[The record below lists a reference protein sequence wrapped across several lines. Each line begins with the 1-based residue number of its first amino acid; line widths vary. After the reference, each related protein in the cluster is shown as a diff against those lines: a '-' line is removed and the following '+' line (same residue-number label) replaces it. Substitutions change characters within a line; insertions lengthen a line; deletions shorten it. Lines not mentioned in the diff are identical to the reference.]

1 MAYQFTNI
9 FGTRK
14 RDMLQENHAGS
25 LPEEE
30 PSTGHPSV
38 GPGDQP
44 LPILRDERIPASM
57 PYRYWHLFNDPELS
71 PPGLTMGPSV
81 VSPEAFLGLTKQ
93 CEFQKSRG
101 ETGEGSSGGSPFTPE
116 IQDKPIPL
124 NFRLQGLETYDGG
137 SDPAEHIAVF
147 WAQMALYGTSDALMC
162 RALPTTF
169 RGPARAWFNWLL
181 PSSILSFDQLAK
193 EFEQNFLASM
203 HPRPSMATLL
213 VLSQCENKSLS
224 QFVARIS
231 DGFEAFKVLL
241 AIDQEAAI
249 NHPRD
254 ALARQPVHRRR
265 SSGSGKAHGR
275 EEAKGRIIPRNDLS
289 SPRATP
295 PEAQPT
301 RVATPEALAS
311 PSKCISFHRDYNH
324 DMEDCRD
331 LQNQT
336 EDLIRRGHLRCYLKE
351 PREATPRPRGPV
363 ERQIDIISGGPATDG
378 SNSTA
383 RKAYAWSTVEKC
395 PRPELEPE
403 ITFRTEEVER
413 SHHNDAL
420 AISIR
425 MANAWVKRVMADTL
439 TPSRSSA

>member
-57 PYRYWHLFNDPELS
+57 PYRYWHLFNDPGLS
-71 PPGLTMGPSV
+71 PLGLTMGPSV

-93 CEFQKSRG
+93 VHVMAG
-101 ETGEGSSGGSPFTPE
+101 MM
-116 IQDKPIPL
+116 
-124 NFRLQGLETYDGG
+124 LQGLETYDGG

-162 RALPTTF
+162 RALLTTF

-181 PSSILSFDQLAK
+181 PSLILSFDQLAK

-213 VLSQCENKSLS
+213 ALSQCENKSLS

-241 AIDQEAAI
+241 AIDREAAI

-254 ALARQPVHRRR
+254 APARQPVHRRR

-324 DMEDCRD
+324 DMEDYRD
-331 LQNQT
+331 LQNQI

-351 PREATPRPRGPV
+351 PREATPCPRGPA
-363 ERQIDIISGGPATDG
+363 ERQIDVISGGPATDG

-383 RKAYAWSTVEKC
+383 RKAYAWSTVEKR

-403 ITFRTEEVER
+403 ITFGAEEVKR